1 MSRQTPPVD
10 IPSAAVIAPDH
21 GARAK
26 PSQVAFSRQ
35 RVSAA
40 CFQPTLKVNRPNPWR
55 DVNLLVW
62 HWGRRGAG
70 PLYSFRMAE
79 ALIHVMPGNVLLSYS
94 RQSDY
99 LKDFRDLERPRLEVD
114 TFATTLEGVRRTVR
128 LPQLRRQFAKFLA
141 ENRVDAVYCPMW
153 HPWNAAMVGTLR
165 KKRIPFILTVH
176 DAIRHE
182 GDAGPFQR
190 WVESYEQ
197 RHADAFIALS
207 EHVKRQLDSRRHR
220 PRFGTTLIPLPNFSY
235 ATQDRASSSTS
246 VTLKCLFIGRIRPY
260 KGIGV
265 LLDAFERITRESE
278 HDVSLTIAGS
288 GDLKPYEAKVSNL
301 SGLDVRNKWL
311 SDSEFGQ
318 LVHSHDVLILPYL
331 EASQSGVIAAAH
343 GAGKPVVA
351 FSVGG
356 ISEQIDH
363 GGNGLMAADRTPE
376 SLAREVLRLA
386 DDKQLLAKLQEG
398 ARASSGAGSTWASS
412 AESVL
417 SLCTSI
423 LAETSQSSS

>member
-1 MSRQTPPVD
+1 
-10 IPSAAVIAPDH
+10 
-21 GARAK
+21 
-26 PSQVAFSRQ
+26 
-35 RVSAA
+35 
-40 CFQPTLKVNRPNPWR
+40 
-55 DVNLLVW
+55 VNLLVW

-70 PLYSFRMAE
+70 PLYSLKMAE
-79 ALIHVMPGNVLLSYS
+79 ALTHLMPGNVLLSYS

-99 LKDFRDLERPRLEVD
+99 LEDFRELEGPRLEVD
-114 TFATTLEGVRRTVR
+114 TFSTTVEGIRKTVR
-128 LPQLRRQFAKFLA
+128 LPQLGHQFARFIA

-153 HPWNAAMVGTLR
+153 HPWNAAMVGTLK

-190 WVESYEQ
+190 WVERYEQ

-235 ATQDRASSSTS
+235 ATQDRASSSS
-246 VTLKCLFIGRIRPY
+246 SETLKCLFIGRIRPY

-265 LLDAFERITRESE
+265 LLDAFGQITRESE
-278 HDVSLTIAGS
+278 HDVVLTIAGS
-288 GDLKPYEAKVSNL
+288 GDLQPYESKL
-301 SGLDVRNKWL
+301 SRLAGLNVQNKWL

-318 LVHSHDVLILPYL
+318 LIHSHDVLILPYL

-356 ISEQIDH
+356 ISKQIDH
-363 GGNGLMAADRTPE
+363 GVNGLVAADRTPE
-376 SLAREVLRLA
+376 GLAHEVLRLA

-423 LAETSQSSS
+423 IAETSKSSR

>member
-1 MSRQTPPVD
+1 M
-10 IPSAAVIAPDH
+10 
-21 GARAK
+21 
-26 PSQVAFSRQ
+26 
-35 RVSAA
+35 
-40 CFQPTLKVNRPNPWR
+40 
-55 DVNLLVW
+55 NLLVW

-70 PLYSFRMAE
+70 PLYSLKMAE
-79 ALIHVMPGNVLLSYS
+79 ALTHLMPGNVLLSYS

-99 LKDFRDLERPRLEVD
+99 LEDFRELEGQRLEVD
-114 TFATTLEGVRRTVR
+114 TFSTTVEGIRKTVR
-128 LPQLRRQFAKFLA
+128 LPQLGHQFARFIA

-153 HPWNAAMVGTLR
+153 HPWNAAMVGTLK

-190 WVESYEQ
+190 WVERYEQ

-235 ATQDRASSSTS
+235 ATQDRASSSS
-246 VTLKCLFIGRIRPY
+246 SETLKCLFIGRIRPY

-265 LLDAFERITRESE
+265 LLDAFGQITRESE

-288 GDLKPYEAKVSNL
+288 GDLQPYESKL
-301 SGLDVRNKWL
+301 SKLAGLDVRNKWL

-318 LVHSHDVLILPYL
+318 LIHSHDVLILPYL

-363 GGNGLMAADRTPE
+363 GVNGLVAADTTPE
-376 SLAREVLRLA
+376 GLAHEVLRLA
-386 DDKQLLAKLQEG
+386 DDKQFLAKLQEG

-423 LAETSQSSS
+423 LAETSKSSS